1 MQKGVNKELFYE
13 NTNLFIKN
21 LIILLT
27 LIFLPVNNFLIP
39 F

>member
-1 MQKGVNKELFYE
+1 MQKGVNKELFYD
-13 NTNLFIKN
+13 NTNLFI
-21 LIILLT
+21 ITITILLT